1 MIKIGINGFGRIGK
15 SIFLQANKN
24 PLFSI
29 TAINMPDFNIE
40 NLPSYILHDSSHKC
54 NIDGPMFVDKD
65 EQLLTIGTKDIPIL
79 NNRDPSNLN
88 WKENNVEYLIETSGK
103 FLTIEKAKQHDVNHF
118 IACAPPKD
126 NMPQFLYNGNHNTYN
141 NESIISNASCTTNC
155 IVPLLKI
162 LQTRYTINHANFITV
177 HAATSSQQVIDN
189 LHHNKRIHRSIF
201 NNIIP
206 HTTGASKSICKI
218 LPELD
223 GKIYGT
229 SVRIPT
235 SNVSMVDI
243 NVSLD
248 KKTNLGEIFHYLSNS
263 KEVQLNTNPHLVS
276 SDFMTTTC
284 PTIIDTEACMDI
296 GNNSFKFTI
305 WYDNEWSY
313 SAQVLNM
320 VQHMHDF
327 KLLDYYS
334 KL

>member
-29 TAINMPDFNIE
+29 AAINIPGVDTEKIPTY
-40 NLPSYILHDSSHKC
+40 LLHDSSHKSH
-54 NIDGPMFVDKD
+54 IDKSMCIDKD
-65 EQLLTIGTKDIPIL
+65 KQVLSTGSNDIPIL
-79 NNRDPSNLN
+79 NSRDPSNLN
-88 WKENNVEYLIETSGK
+88 WKGNRVEYLIETSGK
-103 FLTIEKAKQHDVNHF
+103 FLTIEKAKQHDVDYF
-118 IACAPPKD
+118 VACAPPKD

-141 NESIISNASCTTNC
+141 DESIISNASCTTNC
-155 IVPLLKI
+155 IVPLLKV
-162 LQTRYTINHANFITV
+162 LQSRYTINHANFITI
-177 HAATSSQQVIDN
+177 HSATASQQVIDN

-243 NVSLD
+243 NISLD
-248 KKTNLGEIFHYLSNS
+248 KSTNLGEIFHYLGNC
-263 KEVQLNTNPHLVS
+263 KEVELNTNPHLVS

-296 GNNSFKFTI
+296 GNNTFKFTI

-313 SAQVLNM
+313 SAQVLKM
-320 VQHMHDF
+320 VEYMDNQ
-327 KLLDYYS
+327 KNL
-334 KL
+334 